1 MFITAVLLSWQ
12 IIFPLLNVL
21 TQGGPSGSTTDIY
34 YLLYQY
40 GFTSFDI
47 GLASAAAVLYF
58 VVFGLLAVV
67 CVKALDRFS
76 FFDN

>member
-1 MFITAVLLSWQ
+1 
-12 IIFPLLNVL
+12 
-21 TQGGPSGSTTDIY
+21 
-34 YLLYQY
+34 
-40 GFTSFDI
+40 
-47 GLASAAAVLYF
+47 VLYF